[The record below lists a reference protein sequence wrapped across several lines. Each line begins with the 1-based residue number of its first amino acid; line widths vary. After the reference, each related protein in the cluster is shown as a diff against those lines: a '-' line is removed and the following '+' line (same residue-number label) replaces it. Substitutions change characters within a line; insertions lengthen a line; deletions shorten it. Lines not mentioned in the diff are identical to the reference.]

1 MTLRQK
7 KIYHLLK
14 ENESLTAEQIA
25 GLLHIS
31 DRTVRNDIREIN
43 RGSAQAVI
51 LARKGQGYY
60 LAKAREGQDGQAPE
74 EGVNEEDLEWTI
86 LRRVLFEGEIP
97 YPDLAEELYISD
109 TFLSRIVK
117 RINRT
122 MAGRYGRAKMG
133 RQNGLLVLD
142 LKEEEKREYYEIYVT
157 YRALGHYFELD
168 SFKPYFEYA
177 DLEAIRA
184 MILEET
190 ARAGCRFYDM
200 TVMRLVVSTAILFE
214 RIYCG
219 HTLEGETREAMGE
232 RGEAERR
239 TPPAS
244 SGNRTAP
251 PFDETDGHRDCAR
264 RIVERIGEQAG
275 KTLPEAEY
283 AGYAELLR
291 NDFYYM
297 DAKHIEETEELL
309 RKLLIEVSVEY
320 GYDFSGSQ
328 RFFREMAAQLNG
340 TLLRVRNRQYVMNPF
355 LPQIKA
361 QYPLEYDI
369 AIFFADRFRKF
380 TGVTASEDEIGQ
392 FAVHFIG
399 AMEADLGKEQ
409 QNAVLINP
417 YGKQIKEL
425 IERRLE
431 EMGEC
436 RLKIAYSYSIFD
448 YPGQMPKDAAVVLTT
463 VPLPAPIAEVPVIL
477 CRNFLDYGEKKKLL
491 TVLKDS
497 QVNGVKKFFKSI
509 FKPSL
514 FFTDMEFETKEETL
528 AFLCGELCRQGYVKE
543 GFFESV
549 MQRENVAPTAFEPGF
564 AFAHSME
571 NNAARTAAAICVLK
585 NRLPWGDCQVR
596 IVFLFALAPTW
607 NHTIIP
613 VYNVMIDNLL
623 QANTIHKLAK
633 IRDYGRFLENF
644 L

>member
-43 RGSAQAVI
+43 RGAMQAVI

-60 LAKAREGQDGQAPE
+60 LAETKESQGGRVPQEGM
-74 EGVNEEDLEWTI
+74 NEEDLEWTI
-86 LRRVLFEGEIP
+86 LRRILFEGEIP
-97 YPDLAEELYISD
+97 YSDLAEELYISD

-122 MAGRYGRAKMG
+122 MAGRYGRARLE
-133 RQNGLLVLD
+133 RQNGLLL
-142 LKEEEKREYYEIYVT
+142 LNLREEEKREYYNIYIT
-157 YRALGHYFELD
+157 YRALGHYFDLD
-168 SFKPYFEYA
+168 SFRPFFEYA
-177 DLEAIRA
+177 DLKAIQA
-184 MILEET
+184 IILEET

-219 HTLEGETREAMGE
+219 HTLDEKHGEGLPSEEHGAY
-232 RGEAERR
+232 
-239 TPPAS
+239 
-244 SGNRTAP
+244 
-251 PFDETDGHRDCAR
+251 RDCAR
-264 RIVERIGEQAG
+264 RILDRMGQLAG
-275 KTLPEAEY
+275 KRLSEAEY
-283 AGYAELLR
+283 GGYGELLR

-297 DAKHIEETEELL
+297 DAGNIEETEELL

-399 AMEADLGKEQ
+399 AMEADLGKEL

-463 VPLPAPIAEVPVIL
+463 VPLPTPVADIPVIY

-491 TVLKDS
+491 TVLKDD
-497 QVNGVKKFFKSI
+497 QVNGVRKFFKSI

-528 AFLCGELCRQGYVKE
+528 AFLCGELCRQGYVEE
-543 GFFESV
+543 GFYESV

-564 AFAHSME
+564 AFAHAME
-571 NNAARTAAAICVLK
+571 NNAVRTAVAICVLK
-585 NRLPWGDCQVR
+585 NRLPWGECQVR

-633 IRDYGRFLENF
+633 IRDYGQFLENF